1 MTTQVEIKSETAAKL
16 QAIAASL
23 QLSLDGYLEK
33 VTEHVSLP
41 QPLEVNGHAPGL
53 SPSHLKTPQ
62 PTPYELEETLLAQF
76 ELRSGQQV
84 SQYLGQYPFL
94 LPLILEAEARLKSL
108 FNPATKT
115 VLEVTA
121 DPSDGSTQLYLVIP
135 TKLPAVTAYELFERL
150 EREWWLEASE
160 HARFRLNIVPEFI

>member
-1 MTTQVEIKSETAAKL
+1 MTVQVEIKSETAAKL

-33 VTEHVSLP
+33 VTELVYL
-41 QPLEVNGHAPGL
+41 PLEANGHAPGM
-53 SPSHLKTPQ
+53 SPSNLETPQ
-62 PTPYELEETLLAQF
+62 LTPSELAETLLAQF

-94 LPLILEAEARLKSL
+94 LPLILEAEARIKSL
-108 FNPATKT
+108 FNPETKT
-115 VLEVTA
+115 ALEVTA

-150 EREWWLEASE
+150 EREWWLEAS
-160 HARFRLNIVPEFI
+160 ARAQFRLNLVPEFN